1 MMKISKYILS
11 LLVGGSV
18 AMLSSCNDSINH
30 DTDLAEGE
38 GNLTVTVFFQT
49 EETNL
54 GKSRT
59 NGDVIKNINNVT
71 YLFYSE
77 ETQALVNAVY
87 FNCDSLRAT
96 VPAQRPSD
104 YPVNP
109 PSTDGTPTSSAAE
122 WSVDHVTNT
131 FRVPYGQYYIYAVAN
146 MGENFTAN
154 TDIQTVEGL
163 KALTVEW
170 DSENIANNNQMF
182 GYLTNANT
190 GLAATAPLT
199 YIDADH
205 LQITGW
211 LKRLVSKVSVA
222 FDGSKL
228 NDDVTIYIHNYSVR
242 NLPKYCTLGLPNVVH
257 GEDSITGAF
266 FRQPVQDLPDP
277 STQAIYYNVNGITSD
292 ITPYNPDNYQ
302 DWLAISNKNG
312 TILGLSQPGGFPYP
326 TEEFDNEQALFF
338 FENMQGDFT
347 PKYNK
352 DTGARESGDESK
364 SKVQDPEKVGTAVG
378 VDDDDYL
385 DGVPYGTFVEVEAYY
400 VNGTK
405 QGPIRYRFMLG
416 QDVKYNYNATRN
428 HYYKL
433 TFCFNGTADNVD
445 WHIDYTGS

>member
-59 NGDVIKNINNVT
+59 NGDIIKKIENVT
-71 YLFYSE
+71 YLFYDE
-77 ETQALVNAVY
+77 ENKALVNAKY
-87 FNCDSLRAT
+87 FDCDSLRAP
-96 VPAQRPSD
+96 VPAQKPSD
-104 YPVNP
+104 YPGN
-109 PSTDGTPTSSAAE
+109 SAAE

-163 KALTVEW
+163 KALRVNW
-170 DSENIANNNQMF
+170 DSDNIANNNQMF

-190 GLAATAPLT
+190 GLAAADPLT

-222 FDGSKL
+222 YDGSKL
-228 NDDVTIYIHNYSVR
+228 NDGVTIYIHNVSVR
-242 NLPKYCTLGLPNVVH
+242 QIPLSCSLGNPNKPNAADQVSSAYFQQ
-257 GEDSITGAF
+257 SIPLADAGN
-266 FRQPVQDLPDP
+266 
-277 STQAIYYNVNGITSD
+277 QAIFYNTDGITSV
-292 ITPYNPDNYQ
+292 ITDYNTDNYLN
-302 DWLAISNKNG
+302 WLAISNQNDQ
-312 TILGLSQPGGFPYP
+312 ILGLSKPGGFPLY
-326 TEEFDNEQALFF
+326 TSEEFDNEQALFF

-445 WHIDYTGS
+445 WHIDYTG

>member
-163 KALTVEW
+163 KALRVNW
-170 DSENIANNNQMF
+170 DSDNIANNNQMF

-222 FDGSKL
+222 YDGSKL
-228 NDDVTIYIHNYSVR
+228 NDGVTIYIHNVSVR
-242 NLPKYCTLGLPNVVH
+242 QIPLSCSLGNPNKPDATDQVSPAYFQQ
-257 GEDSITGAF
+257 SIPLADAGN
-266 FRQPVQDLPDP
+266 
-277 STQAIYYNVNGITSD
+277 QAIFYNTNGITNVISD
-292 ITPYNPDNYQ
+292 YNTANYES
-302 DWLAISNKNG
+302 WLAISNKNEK
-312 TILGLSQPGGFPYP
+312 ILGLSQPGGFPSFP
-326 TEEFDNEQALFF
+326 SEEFDNEQALFF

-347 PKYNK
+347 PK
-352 DTGARESGDESK
+352 TGALESGDESK

-378 VDDDDYL
+378 VDDEDYL